1 MKTATEAALKILNTS
16 PRSEFE
22 VRSKLHDK
30 FYTDEEIEEAVSF
43 CKKYNYINDENYAK
57 MYVEY
62 NAQRYGSKLL
72 SYKLSNEKKVDSEI
86 IDIVL
91 DEILTHEK
99 EIKYAK
105 DIAEKYIKIRHLGS
119 DEKQKVL
126 AYLAGKGFPYDIAG
140 AALNDIFN
148 S

>member
-105 DIAEKYIKIRHLGS
+105 DIAEKYIKIRHLKS

>member
-22 VRSKLHDK
+22 IRTKLHDK
-30 FYTDEEIEEAVSF
+30 FYTDEEIDEAVLF

-57 MYVEY
+57 MYIEY
-62 NAQRYGSKLL
+62 NAQRYGRKLL
-72 SYKLSNEKKVDSEI
+72 SYKLMNEKKVDLEI
-86 IDIVL
+86 IDNAL
-91 DEILTHEK
+91 DEVLTHEK

-105 DIAEKYIKIRHLGS
+105 EIAEKYIKVRHLES

-126 AYLAGKGFPYDIAG
+126 TYLAGKGFSYDISW

>member
-22 VRSKLHDK
+22 IRTKLHDK
-30 FYTDEEIEEAVSF
+30 FYTDEEIDEAVLF

-57 MYVEY
+57 MYIEY
-62 NAQRYGSKLL
+62 NAQRYGRKLL
-72 SYKLSNEKKVDSEI
+72 SYKLMNEKKVDLEI
-86 IDIVL
+86 IDNAL
-91 DEILTHEK
+91 DEVLTHEK

-105 DIAEKYIKIRHLGS
+105 EIAEKYIKVRHLES

-126 AYLAGKGFPYDIAG
+126 TYLAGKGFSYDISG
-140 AALNDIFN
+140 AALNDVFN

>member
-62 NAQRYGSKLL
+62 NVQRYGRKLL

-91 DEILTHEK
+91 DEILTREK

-105 DIAEKYIKIRHLGS
+105 DIAEKYIKIRHLES
-119 DEKQKVL
+119 DEKQKAL

>member
-22 VRSKLHDK
+22 IRTKLHDK
-30 FYTDEEIEEAVSF
+30 FYTDEEIDEAVLF

-57 MYVEY
+57 MYIEY
-62 NAQRYGSKLL
+62 NAQRYGRKLL
-72 SYKLSNEKKVDSEI
+72 SYKLMNEKKVDLEI
-86 IDIVL
+86 IDNAL
-91 DEILTHEK
+91 DEILTYEK
-99 EIKYAK
+99 EINYAK
-105 DIAEKYIKIRHLGS
+105 EIAEKYIKVRHLES

-126 AYLAGKGFPYDIAG
+126 TYLAGKGFSYGISG

>member
-62 NAQRYGSKLL
+62 NAQRYGRKLL

-91 DEILTHEK
+91 DEILTREK
-99 EIKYAK
+99 EIK
-105 DIAEKYIKIRHLGS
+105 E
-119 DEKQKVL
+119 
-126 AYLAGKGFPYDIAG
+126 
-140 AALNDIFN
+140 IF
-148 S
+148 

>member
-62 NAQRYGSKLL
+62 NAQRYGRKLL

-91 DEILTHEK
+91 DEILTREK

-105 DIAEKYIKIRHLGS
+105 DIAEKYIKIRHLEF

>member
-22 VRSKLHDK
+22 VRSKLHAK

-105 DIAEKYIKIRHLGS
+105 DIAEKYIKIRHLES

>member
-22 VRSKLHDK
+22 IRTKLHDK
-30 FYTDEEIEEAVSF
+30 FYTDEEIDEAVLF

-57 MYVEY
+57 MYIEY
-62 NAQRYGSKLL
+62 NAQRYGRKLL
-72 SYKLSNEKKVDSEI
+72 SYKLMNEKKVDLEI
-86 IDIVL
+86 IDNAL
-91 DEILTHEK
+91 DEVLTHEK

-105 DIAEKYIKIRHLGS
+105 EIAEKYIKVRHLES

-126 AYLAGKGFPYDIAG
+126 TYLAGKGFAYDISG

>member
-1 MKTATEAALKILNTS
+1 MKTATEAALKILNRS

-62 NAQRYGSKLL
+62 NVQRYGRKLL

-91 DEILTHEK
+91 DEILTREK

-105 DIAEKYIKIRHLGS
+105 DIAEKYIKIRHLES
-119 DEKQKVL
+119 DEKQKAL
-126 AYLAGKGFPYDIAG
+126 AYLVGKGFPYDIAG

>member
-105 DIAEKYIKIRHLGS
+105 DIAEKYIKIRHLES

-126 AYLAGKGFPYDIAG
+126 AYLVGKGFPYDIAG

>member
-1 MKTATEAALKILNTS
+1 MKTATEAALKILNRS

-62 NAQRYGSKLL
+62 NVQRYGRKLL

-91 DEILTHEK
+91 DEILTREK

-105 DIAEKYIKIRHLGS
+105 DIAEKYIKIRHLES
-119 DEKQKVL
+119 DEKQKAL

>member
-30 FYTDEEIEEAVSF
+30 FYTDEEIDEAVSF

-62 NAQRYGSKLL
+62 NAQRYGRKLL
-72 SYKLSNEKKVDSEI
+72 CYKLSNEKKVDSEI

-91 DEILTHEK
+91 DEILTREK

-105 DIAEKYIKIRHLGS
+105 DIAEKYIKIRHLES

-126 AYLAGKGFPYDIAG
+126 VYLAGKGFPYDIAG

>member
-22 VRSKLHDK
+22 IRTKLHDK
-30 FYTDEEIEEAVSF
+30 FYTDEEIDEAVLF

-57 MYVEY
+57 MYIEY
-62 NAQRYGSKLL
+62 NAQRYGRKLL
-72 SYKLSNEKKVDSEI
+72 SYKLMNEKKVDLEI
-86 IDIVL
+86 IDNAL
-91 DEILTHEK
+91 DEVLTHEK

-105 DIAEKYIKIRHLGS
+105 EIAEKYIKVRHLES
-119 DEKQKVL
+119 DEKQKVIR
-126 AYLAGKGFPYDIAG
+126 YLAGKGFSYDISW